1 MNFEVL
7 LTDKFDRQKYL
18 EPCVSWGSH
27 MEVLATAIVLRVHL
41 VEVLMGR
48 VPPLEVL

>member
-7 LTDKFDRQKYL
+7 FTGKFDRQKYL

-27 MEVLATAIVLRVHL
+27 MEVLVSVEVLGVHL
-41 VEVLMGR
+41 VEVLMDR